1 MRYLI
6 KEKIGRILVSQF
18 YFSQYGKTRIFK
30 CYSKNFIKKTKT
42 IYGKSSKFLSI
53 CNDNCEIVS
62 LYI

>member
-6 KEKIGRILVSQF
+6 KEKIGRIFYFLF

-30 CYSKNFIKKTKT
+30 CYSKNFINKTKT
-42 IYGKSSKFLSI
+42 VFGKSSKFLSI